1 VKKARLVWMEKSF
14 HSTAK
19 ITTTKIEM
27 KVYSLLKKTIA
38 PEWTASAIAF
48 IISVPLGYLL
58 TIK

>member
-1 VKKARLVWMEKSF
+1 MEKRF

-19 ITTTKIEM
+19 MMTTKIEM

-38 PEWTASAIAF
+38 PEWTASAIVF

-58 TIK
+58 TRK